1 MDSKHPAKVDGTLER
16 WFEETRISRRQ
27 FLSSVVTG
35 TVVIAGVD
43 SLAAATTIR
52 SESTVPAATA
62 AQLEAVL
69 GRYGSEFGH
78 VRRTLAG
85 R

>member
-16 WFEETRISRRQ
+16 WFEETRISRRR

-43 SLAAATTIR
+43 GLAAATTIR
-52 SESTVPAATA
+52 SESTVPA